1 MDNNQLIKGIS
12 IEDIYDFVD
21 HGDANKTPPGIALYF
36 ELMEKV
42 RVLDLRAA
50 DYGTKNSV
58 INHLVKI
65 EGLTRHLAEKVYYD
79 ALEYYYASATL
90 SKQAQ
95 RNVYAARI
103 ERLIAIAELA
113 VKDVKDANMVAAM
126 YEKAAKLRNLDK
138 EEKEFI
144 PEQWFKE
151 QFVIYSTDPV
161 KAGLQPINRLE
172 LAKQIDSYPELT
184 EKEKEMLKREALIE
198 DLIIFPDEQANPRK
212 DRQ

>member
-21 HGDANKTPPGIALYF
+21 HGDANNTPPGIALYF

-50 DYGTKNSV
+50 DSGTKNSV

-138 EEKEFI
+138 EDKEMI

-161 KAGLQPINRLE
+161 KAGLQPINRIE